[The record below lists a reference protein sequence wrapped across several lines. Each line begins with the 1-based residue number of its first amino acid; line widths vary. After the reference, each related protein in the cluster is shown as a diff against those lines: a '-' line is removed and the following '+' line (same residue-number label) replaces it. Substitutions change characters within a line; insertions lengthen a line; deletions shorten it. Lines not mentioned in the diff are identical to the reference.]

1 VAKLLGIAWRTGKRA
16 PMNLED
22 RASVGPDSGVAADF
36 RGRPGARQVTV
47 IAQEDWTRACAD
59 AGADLPWHARRANL
73 LVDGLKLANTQGCR
87 LRIGTEVVLEITGE
101 LEPCER
107 MDEAHEGLREALMP
121 DWRGGLTCRVLSGGG
136 IAAGDPV
143 ALEDPSD

>member
-1 VAKLLGIAWRTGKRA
+1 
-16 PMNLED
+16 MNVED
-22 RASVGPDSGVAADF
+22 RAFVGPDTGVAADF

-47 IAQEDWTRACAD
+47 IALEDWTRACAE

-73 LVDGLKLANTQGCR
+73 LVDGLKLANTAGRR
-87 LRIGTEVVLEITGE
+87 LRIGEEVVLEITGE

-107 MDEAHEGLREALMP
+107 MDEAHEGLRDALVP
-121 DWRGGLTCRVLSGGG
+121 DWRGGLTCRVLAGGH

-143 ALEDPSD
+143 SLDDPAD

>member
-1 VAKLLGIAWRTGKRA
+1 
-16 PMNLED
+16 MNLED
-22 RASVGPDSGVAADF
+22 RASVSPATGVAADF

-47 IAQEDWTRACAD
+47 IALDDWTRACAD

-73 LVDGLKLANTQGCR
+73 LVDGLKLANTQGRR
-87 LRIGTEVVLEITGE
+87 LRIGGEVVLEITGE

-107 MDEAHEGLREALMP
+107 MDEAHEGLRQALVP
-121 DWRGGLTCRVLSGGG
+121 DWRGGPTCRVLPGGS

-143 ALEDPSD
+143 SLEDPTD